1 MNSFFVIFL
10 FESCVGKLQGVT
22 ETTYRCDMYKIELKV
37 FYQPDSDL
45 LAVQFEPAKGVFSI
59 ESREFCKSGEL
70 ACGKLGAL
78 MW

>member
-1 MNSFFVIFL
+1 
-10 FESCVGKLQGVT
+10 
-22 ETTYRCDMYKIELKV
+22 MYKIELKV